1 MNTTKRQTMPKRRM
15 KERFR
20 ERRFKSVFQETR
32 PVTELP
38 EPKGTRIIVLGGA
51 EEVGRNMT
59 VIETR
64 DDIVIVD
71 CGLQF
76 PEEDMPGVDY
86 VIPNITYLRG
96 KEKKIR
102 GIIITHGHYDHI
114 GGLPHI
120 ASRLLNPPIYGT
132 RLTNAIIAK
141 RQTDF
146 QEYGDVV
153 LREIDPDKPL
163 TLGRLKID
171 FFRVNHNIPDCVGM
185 VIHTPDGSIMHTGD
199 MKFDHTPV
207 MDKPAELGKMARL
220 GEQGVDLLL
229 SDSTNAMKAGHQLS
243 ERAIGKEL
251 LRVFEE
257 AEGRII
263 IGTFASLL
271 SRVQQILW
279 FAEQLDRKVVVE
291 GYSMRTNVEIAK
303 ELQYLDVKP
312 RTLISPQQGLK
323 MPPEKLIILATGAQ
337 GEDRAALMRIANGE
351 HRFWKVEKGDT
362 VVFSSSVVPGNE
374 RSVVRVQDNL
384 LKRGAHVF
392 HYQMMDIHAGGHM
405 QYEDVKLL
413 FNLVNP
419 HFIAPIMGEHHML
432 RAAEKAALELGWNPE
447 QILITLNGQVM
458 EMVKGN
464 VVLTEKRVPWDYVFV
479 DGLGVG
485 DVSNV
490 VLRDRQQMAKEG
502 MVVIIAS
509 IDENG
514 KLVGS
519 PDILSRGFVYMKSS
533 KDLIDE
539 TRKRVEDILRADG
552 QKSAGSDVYLKNK
565 LRDDIGLFLF
575 EKTERRPMILPVF
588 IEV

>member
-1 MNTTKRQTMPKRRM
+1 MITTKRQPMPKRRM

-59 VIETR
+59 VVETR

-464 VVLTEKRVPWDYVFV
+464 VTLTEKRVPWDYVFV

-514 KLVGS
+514 KLVGT

-539 TRKRVEDILRADG
+539 TRKRVEDILRTDG

>member
-1 MNTTKRQTMPKRRM
+1 MMTTKRPHGKRPS

-38 EPKGTRIIVLGGA
+38 DPKGTRIIVLGGA

-102 GIIITHGHYDHI
+102 GMIITHGHYDHI

-120 ASRLLNPPIYGT
+120 TRRLLNPPIYGT

-146 QEYGDVV
+146 QEYGDIT
-153 LREIDPDKPL
+153 LREIDPDKSL
-163 TLGRLKID
+163 TLGRLTID

-251 LRVFEE
+251 FRVFEE

-291 GYSMRTNVEIAK
+291 GYSMRSNVEIAK
-303 ELQYLDVKP
+303 ELQYLDIKP
-312 RTLISPQQGLK
+312 RTLVSAQQALK

-413 FNLVNP
+413 FNLVDP

-432 RAAEKAALELGWNPE
+432 RSAEKAALELGWNPE
-447 QILITLNGQVM
+447 QVLITLNGQVM

-464 VVLTEKRVPWDYVFV
+464 VTLTDKRVPWDYVFV

-509 IDENG
+509 IDGNG

-533 KDLIDE
+533 KDLIDD

-552 QKSAGSDVYLKNK
+552 QKSSGSDVYLKNK